1 LNRFSEN
8 MGISLIWE
16 YCSPLVYIILIYVYI
31 YIYHILPLHIPYAPC
46 MEYESQHLP
55 EQHHPNVGKY
65 TMKKHGK
72 KGNTWDMLIS
82 SSIQGYFFFRTKPNL
97 NISKTHI
104 SLYEYTAHDSLR
116 LYLPEDW
123 SQNGGLASI
132 AHWKGNLCYTME
144 CWSTSPVAKNW
155 WIPSFR
161 GGNHILGT
169 IQGLFNVKLLG
180 GSDGIMNACLR
191 FGNCNDWQNNNAHV
205 RICYI
210 LVMAKN
216 RFA

>member
-1 LNRFSEN
+1 
-8 MGISLIWE
+8 
-16 YCSPLVYIILIYVYI
+16 
-31 YIYHILPLHIPYAPC
+31 

-72 KGNTWDMLIS
+72 KREHM
-82 SSIQGYFFFRTKPNL
+82 GYVDKQLYPGVFFFRTKPNL

-144 CWSTSPVAKNW
+144 CWSTSPVAKN
-155 WIPSFR
+155 
-161 GGNHILGT
+161 
-169 IQGLFNVKLLG
+169 
-180 GSDGIMNACLR
+180 
-191 FGNCNDWQNNNAHV
+191 
-205 RICYI
+205 
-210 LVMAKN
+210 
-216 RFA
+216 

>member
-1 LNRFSEN
+1 MFARFIVLPFIIKSLLKRPRRCHHPAPGAMRQGLFEQIFRKHGYIIN
-8 MGISLIWE
+8 MGILFPII
-16 YCSPLVYIILIYVYI
+16 VYHINMCIYI
-31 YIYHILPLHIPYAPC
+31 YIYIILPLHIPYAPC

-65 TMKKHGK
+65 TMGKHGK

-82 SSIQGYFFFRTKPNL
+82 SSIQGFFFFRTKPNL

-104 SLYEYTAHDSLR
+104 SLYEYTAHDSFR

-144 CWSTSPVAKNW
+144 CWSTSPVAKN
-155 WIPSFR
+155 
-161 GGNHILGT
+161 
-169 IQGLFNVKLLG
+169 
-180 GSDGIMNACLR
+180 
-191 FGNCNDWQNNNAHV
+191 
-205 RICYI
+205 
-210 LVMAKN
+210 
-216 RFA
+216 